1 MRVTPQWVYNDSGRA
16 PGSEMNALPTSTPA
30 PIVFIVDDDLSVRE
44 SLELLIRNENWKP
57 ETFASAQEF
66 LKHPRTIVPSC
77 LVLDL
82 SLPGLNGL
90 DLQKQLAAEHIEIP
104 IIFITGYGDVPK
116 SVQAMKAGAL
126 EFLTKPLDTNAVVSA
141 IRKALE
147 RSRLALAENAEMEEL
162 RSRYSSLTSREH
174 QVMALVVSG
183 LLNKQVGGE
192 LGISEITVKAHRRQ
206 VMQKMKADSLATLV
220 KLAAKLGVPRQNS
233 AFLPRQQS

>member
-1 MRVTPQWVYNDSGRA
+1 MIAA
-16 PGSEMNALPTSTPA
+16 PTLGYEMSALPISPA
-30 PIVFIVDDDLSVRE
+30 TPIVFIVDDDVSVRE
-44 SLELLIRNENWKP
+44 SLELLVRNENWKP

-66 LKHPRTIVPSC
+66 LNHPRTLVPSC

-90 DLQKQLAAEHIEIP
+90 ELQKQLAVEPVNTP
-104 IIFITGYGDVPK
+104 IIFISGYGDVPK

-126 EFLTKPLDTNAVVSA
+126 EFLTKPFDSDTLVSA
-141 IRKALE
+141 IRNALD
-147 RSRLALAENAEMEEL
+147 RSRLALAQNAEMQEL
-162 RSRYSSLTSREH
+162 RGRYASLTAREH

-206 VMQKMKADSLATLV
+206 VMQKMKANSLAELV
-220 KLAAKLGVPRQNS
+220 RMSAKLRPARPAINL
-233 AFLPRQQS
+233 A

>member
-1 MRVTPQWVYNDSGRA
+1 MSP
-16 PGSEMNALPTSTPA
+16 LPTSTTTSV
-30 PIVFIVDDDLSVRE
+30 VFIVDDDVSVRQ
-44 SLELLIRNENWKP
+44 SLELLVQNENWKP

-66 LKHPRTIVPSC
+66 LNHPRTLVPSC

-90 DLQKQLAAEHIEIP
+90 ELQKQLAMQHIDMP

-126 EFLTKPLDTNAVVSA
+126 EFLTKPLDTNALVSA

-147 RSRLALAENAEMEEL
+147 RSRLALAQAAEMQEL
-162 RSRYSSLTSREH
+162 RARYASLTSREQ

-183 LLNKQVGGE
+183 LLNKQAGGE

-220 KLAAKLGVPRQNS
+220 KLATKLGVPRQNS
-233 AFLPRQQS
+233 ALVARQPS

>member
-1 MRVTPQWVYNDSGRA
+1 MLSARTQSYEVRATP
-16 PGSEMNALPTSTPA
+16 MTSDL
-30 PIVFIVDDDLSVRE
+30 PIVFIVDDDVSVRE
-44 SLELLIRNENWKP
+44 SLELLVQSENWKP

-66 LKHPRTIVPSC
+66 LNHPRTLVPSC

-90 DLQKQLAAEHIEIP
+90 ELQKQLAAQHIDMP

-126 EFLTKPLDTNAVVSA
+126 EFLTKPIDNNALVNA
-141 IRKALE
+141 IGKALE
-147 RSRLALAENAEMEEL
+147 RSRIALVQAAEMQEL
-162 RSRYSSLTSREH
+162 RGRYASLTSREH

-220 KLAAKLGVPRQNS
+220 KQASKLGVPRQNS
-233 AFLPRQQS
+233 AFLPRQ